1 MSIVGT
7 HDPESLDMF
16 DEANGRAEFHIK
28 GSAVTALILEITE
41 FHNDSF
47 REQLRERMAQA
58 PDFFEQSAVVLQ
70 LQDTSRLNAIIE
82 ACKACQLQVMAV
94 RCPRDQRD
102 SVIATGLPW
111 IGEKASRPVRK
122 AKAETQPESEPE
134 PKPEP
139 GVQAEAETQPE
150 PQPQAAPSPAADSG
164 QRPTRLIDRPV
175 RSGQQIYAA
184 GGDLIVT
191 AAVSEGAEIIADGHI
206 HVYGALRGRAIAG
219 AQGDTSAQIF
229 CQSLEAELLSIAGN
243 FMVNDSI
250 RQTRWKQAAKASL
263 QGDSLKIAP
272 L

>member
-41 FHNDSF
+41 FHKASF
-47 REQLRERMAQA
+47 VEQLRERMEQA

-70 LQDTSRLNAIIE
+70 VQDTARLKDIIE

-94 RCPRDQRD
+94 RCPREQRD
-102 SVIATGLPW
+102 SVLATGLPW
-111 IGEKASRPVRK
+111 IGEKASRPARK
-122 AKAETQPESEPE
+122 AKPEPE
-134 PKPEP
+134 VSPEL
-139 GVQAEAETQPE
+139 AKEAVSD
-150 PQPQAAPSPAADSG
+150 AAPEQEPTVASS
-164 QRPTRLIDRPV
+164 RPTRLIDRPV

-250 RQTRWKQAAKASL
+250 RQSRWKQAAKASL
-263 QGDSLKIAP
+263 QGDSLKIDA

>member
-1 MSIVGT
+1 
-7 HDPESLDMF
+7 MF
-16 DEANGRAEFHIK
+16 DEANARAEFHIK
-28 GSAVTALILEITE
+28 GSAVTALILEITA
-41 FHNDSF
+41 FHDNSF

-70 LQDTSRLNAIIE
+70 LQDTSRLSAIVD

-94 RCPRDQRD
+94 RCPQDQRGA
-102 SVIATGLPW
+102 VEAAGLPW
-111 IGEKASRPVRK
+111 IGEKSSRPARK
-122 AKAETQPESEPE
+122 AKPETTAEAAPEPAAQAPAEEQAPVETAQNPAPQPE
-134 PKPEP
+134 
-139 GVQAEAETQPE
+139 
-150 PQPQAAPSPAADSG
+150 AAKTAAA
-164 QRPTRLIDRPV
+164 RPTRVIDRPV

-250 RQTRWKQAAKASL
+250 RETRWKQAAKASL
-263 QGDSLKIAP
+263 KGDSLKIDG

>member
-1 MSIVGT
+1 
-7 HDPESLDMF
+7 MF
-16 DEANGRAEFHIK
+16 DEANARAEFHIK
-28 GSAVTALILEITE
+28 GSAVTALILEITA
-41 FHNDSF
+41 FHDNSF
-47 REQLRERMAQA
+47 REQLQERMAQA

-70 LQDTSRLNAIIE
+70 LQDTSRLNTIVE

-94 RCPRDQRD
+94 RCPQSQRD
-102 SVIATGLPW
+102 AVETAGLPW
-111 IGEKASRPVRK
+111 IGEKSSRPTRK
-122 AKAETQPESEPE
+122 ARTEAQEPQAFADHKAQSEAQPETKSERSPDT
-134 PKPEP
+134 
-139 GVQAEAETQPE
+139 VQSEAA
-150 PQPQAAPSPAADSG
+150 QAN
-164 QRPTRLIDRPV
+164 RPTRLIDRPV

-250 RQTRWKQAAKASL
+250 RETRWKRAAKASL
-263 QGDSLKIAP
+263 QGDSLKIDE

>member
-70 LQDTSRLNAIIE
+70 LQDTSRLNTIIE

-102 SVIATGLPW
+102 TVTATGLPW

-122 AKAETQPESEPE
+122 AKAEVQPEPEQEPQSE
-134 PKPEP
+134 
-139 GVQAEAETQPE
+139 VQAEAE